1 MTHTAI
7 SWKTIFKI
15 AWIWPLK
22 SNMIYLMKF
31 YLLLTGKYLDFT
43 FQRLM
48 IAQLLKYPW
57 FFFKSSDDLKKRVTK
72 KKFTFSKKFKWFEFA
87 NLRIIRFL
95 STTLKCHIVSYTMCY
110 SQLIQNEFVLQNSW
124 RKFWTQGA
132 PAFSASNMVLHTK
145 TTIFPY

>member
-1 MTHTAI
+1 M
-7 SWKTIFKI
+7 IF
-15 AWIWPLK
+15 
-22 SNMIYLMKF
+22 LMKF

-43 FQRLM
+43 FQRLLM

-124 RKFWTQGA
+124 RKVLDTRRASFFGIKHGSTYENHY
-132 PAFSASNMVLHTK
+132 FSLLN
-145 TTIFPY
+145 IEY